1 MDYTDITALGAIVI
15 VVTLMIKELFA
26 WLKTRNGEAILDKTN
41 RELLDELK
49 LMNSN
54 HLHEITEAIRDG
66 DRDIVQAINNGNARM
81 IELLGEI
88 KGRLK

>member
-1 MDYTDITALGAIVI
+1 MEYTDITALGALAVI
-15 VVTLMIKELFA
+15 VTLLIKEIFT
-26 WLKTRNGEAILDKTN
+26 WLKTRNGEAIIDKTN

-49 LMNSN
+49 LINSN
-54 HLHEITEAIRDG
+54 HLHEIVEAIRNG
-66 DRDIVQAINNGNARM
+66 DKDVVQAINNGNSKM

>member
-15 VVTLMIKELFA
+15 VVTLMIKEIFA

-54 HLHEITEAIRDG
+54 HLYEITEAIRDG

>member
-1 MDYTDITALGAIVI
+1 MNYTDITALGAIVI
-15 VVTLMIKELFA
+15 VVTLMIKEIFA

-54 HLHEITEAIRDG
+54 HLHEITEAIRGG

>member
-1 MDYTDITALGAIVI
+1 MNYTDITALGAIVI

-54 HLHEITEAIRDG
+54 HLHEITESIRGG

>member
-1 MDYTDITALGAIVI
+1 MNYTDITALGALAVI
-15 VVTLMIKELFA
+15 VTLLIKELFA
-26 WLKTRNGEAILDKTN
+26 WLRSRNGENFLDKTN
-41 RELLDELK
+41 RELLEELR

-54 HLHEITEAIRDG
+54 HLHEITDAIKDG
-66 DRDIVQAINNGNARM
+66 DKDIVQAINNGNSRM

>member
-1 MDYTDITALGAIVI
+1 MNYTDITALGAIVI
-15 VVTLMIKELFA
+15 VVTLMIKEIFA

>member
-15 VVTLMIKELFA
+15 VVTLMIKEIFA